1 MVFFMLRLFIGRA
14 KMKHKQR
21 KKIVQG
27 FTLKV
32 DVKGERAVDP
42 HTRSRRQHGVKE
54 GIQSIFTIK
63 EIFPIRSIKEQ
74 KHVTMKNK

>member
-1 MVFFMLRLFIGRA
+1 
-14 KMKHKQR
+14 MKPEQWQ
-21 KKIVQG
+21 KIVQG

-42 HTRSRRQHGVKE
+42 HTRSRRQHGVNE
-54 GIQSIFTIK
+54 CIQSIFTIK
-63 EIFPIRSIKEQ
+63 EIFPVRSIKEE